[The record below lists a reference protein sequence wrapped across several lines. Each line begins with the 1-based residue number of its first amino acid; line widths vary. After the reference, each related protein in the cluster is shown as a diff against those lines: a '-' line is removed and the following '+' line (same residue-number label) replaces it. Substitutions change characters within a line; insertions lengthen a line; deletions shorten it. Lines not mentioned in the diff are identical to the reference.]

1 MFDDLVLGVDPGTA
15 SVGLAVVGRGG
26 GRPSVRWAGTLRT
39 PVGLR
44 PEARLRLLHEGVGEA
59 IRLHRPA
66 VMALERLLW
75 GRNTQSAMAVARASG
90 VIMLAASEAGV
101 PTVGYGVLA
110 PALTLSRL
118 PPMGRQARIFTRLL
132 VRDDAMVL
140 YGFATPDERGLFDLL
155 ITVTGVG
162 PKVALAILSV
172 LSPDVLRRA
181 VASGD
186 VAALTL
192 GPGV

>member
-39 PVGLR
+39 PAGLR

-59 IRLHRPA
+59 IRLHRPT

-90 VIMLAASEAGV
+90 VIMLAASEAGI
-101 PTVGYGVLA
+101 PAEEYA
-110 PALTLSRL
+110 PLEVKMA
-118 PPMGRQARIFTRLL
+118 
-132 VRDDAMVL
+132 
-140 YGFATPDERGLFDLL
+140 
-155 ITVTGVG
+155 VTGVG
-162 PKVALAILSV
+162 NASKSDVRRSLDRV
-172 LSPDVLRRA
+172 LGVSGVPTDPDAADA
-181 VASGD
+181 VA
-186 VAALTL
+186 VAVCHLQQSRLRDLVQGA
-192 GPGV
+192 VR